1 MTKPTA
7 LPKVEIHRHGTGPT
21 VVLLHCL
28 GVDRRLW
35 DIAAPGLSN
44 AFETLS
50 YDFAGHGAAPVPQ
63 SGYSIEDLAEQ
74 LAEIFRV
81 QSLEKAHVCGISLGG
96 LVAQRFA
103 AHYPGLVDRLVLV
116 DTTPCYTGEMQA
128 VWRERA
134 ATARQRGVG
143 VMIDH
148 LLQVWFTPAFIAA
161 NGAAVSYVRKCFEA
175 ASGEG
180 YALACEALAAAD
192 LRPIL
197 GSIAAPTL
205 VVCGREDLP
214 SFIEAAQLLSRQI
227 RDAELLWLAPARHA
241 SILERPQDFMAALLP
256 FLNRK

>member
-1 MTKPTA
+1 MIKPTA
-7 LPKVEIHRHGTGPT
+7 LPKVDIHRRGTGPA

-35 DIAAPGLSN
+35 DIAAPNLSDSY
-44 AFETLS
+44 ETLS
-50 YDFAGHGAAPVPQ
+50 YDFAGHGASPVPQ
-63 SGYSIEDLAEQ
+63 GEYSIEDLAEQ
-74 LAEIFRV
+74 LAEIIRT
-81 QSLEKAHVCGISLGG
+81 QSLGKAHVCGISLGG

-103 AHYPGLVDRLVLV
+103 AQYPELVEKLVLV
-116 DTTPCYTGEMQA
+116 DTTPCYTAEMQS

-161 NGAAVSYVRKCFEA
+161 NGPGVSYVRKCFEA

-197 GSIAAPTL
+197 RAIAAPTL

-214 SFIEAAQLLSRQI
+214 SFIDAAHLLSREINQ
-227 RDAELLWLAPARHA
+227 AELLWLEPARHA
-241 SILERPQDFMAALLP
+241 SILEQPPDFMAALLP
-256 FLNRK
+256 FLNR

>member
-1 MTKPTA
+1 MIKPTA
-7 LPKVEIHRHGTGPT
+7 LPKVAIHRRGTGPA

-28 GVDRRLW
+28 GVDHRLW
-35 DIAAPGLSN
+35 DIAAPGLSDS
-44 AFETLS
+44 FETLS
-50 YDFAGHGAAPVPQ
+50 YDFAGHGDSPVAH
-63 SGYSIEDLAEQ
+63 GKYSIEDLADQ
-74 LAEIFRV
+74 LAEIIRA
-81 QSLEKAHVCGISLGG
+81 QSLAKVHVCGISLGG
-96 LVAQRFA
+96 LVAQQFA
-103 AHYPGLVDRLVLV
+103 AQYPELVEKLVLV
-116 DTTPCYTGEMQA
+116 DTTPCYTSEMQT

-161 NGAAVSYVRKCFEA
+161 NRPAVGYVRSCFEA

-197 GSIAAPTL
+197 KSIAAPTL

-214 SFIEAAQLLSRQI
+214 SFIDAAHLLSREI
-227 RDAELLWLAPARHA
+227 GKAELLWLEPARHA
-241 SILERPQDFMAALLP
+241 SILERPQDFMTALLP
-256 FLNRK
+256 FLNR

>member
-1 MTKPTA
+1 MIKSTA
-7 LPKVEIHRHGTGPT
+7 LPKVEIHRRGTGPA
-21 VVLLHCL
+21 VILLHCL
-28 GVDRRLW
+28 GVDHRLW
-35 DIAAPGLSN
+35 DIAAPNLSDF
-44 AFETLS
+44 FETLS
-50 YDFAGHGAAPVPQ
+50 YDFAGHGASPTPQ
-63 SGYSIEDLAEQ
+63 TGYSIEDLAEQ
-74 LAEIFRV
+74 LAEIVRA
-81 QSLEKAHVCGISLGG
+81 QSLGKLHVCGISLGG
-96 LVAQRFA
+96 LVAQQFA
-103 AHYPGLVDRLVLV
+103 AHYPEFVEKLVLV
-116 DTTPCYTGEMQA
+116 DTTPCYTGEMQS

-161 NGAAVSYVRKCFEA
+161 NGPAVSYVRKCFEA

-214 SFIEAAQLLSRQI
+214 SFIDAAHLLSREI
-227 RDAELLWLAPARHA
+227 RKAELLWLEPARHA
-241 SILERPQDFMAALLP
+241 SILERPHDFMAALLP
-256 FLNRK
+256 FLKR

>member
-1 MTKPTA
+1 MIKQTA
-7 LPKVEIHRHGTGPT
+7 LPKAELHRRGTGRA
-21 VVLLHCL
+21 VILLHCL
-28 GVDRRLW
+28 GVDHQLW
-35 DIAAPGLSN
+35 DIAAPNLSGS
-44 AFETLS
+44 FETLS
-50 YDFAGHGAAPVPQ
+50 YDFAGHGASPVPQ
-63 SGYSIEDLAEQ
+63 TGYSIEDLADQ
-74 LAEIFRV
+74 LAEIVRAQLLKKV
-81 QSLEKAHVCGISLGG
+81 HVCGISLGG

-103 AHYPGLVDRLVLV
+103 AQYPELVDKLVLV

-134 ATARQRGVG
+134 ATARQRGVS

-148 LLQVWFTPAFIAA
+148 LLQVWFRPAFIAA
-161 NGAAVSYVRKCFEA
+161 NGPAVSYVRKCFEA

-197 GSIAAPTL
+197 ESIGAPTL

-214 SFIEAAQLLSRQI
+214 SFIDAADLLSREI
-227 RDAELLWLAPARHA
+227 GKAELLWLEPARHA

-256 FLNRK
+256 FLNR

>member
-1 MTKPTA
+1 VIKPTA
-7 LPKVEIHRHGTGPT
+7 LPKVAIHRRGTGPA

-28 GVDRRLW
+28 GVDHRLW
-35 DIAAPGLSN
+35 DIAAPTLSN
-44 AFETLS
+44 SFETLS
-50 YDFAGHGAAPVPQ
+50 YDFAGHGASPVPQ
-63 SGYSIEDLAEQ
+63 GEYSIEHLAEQ
-74 LAEIFRV
+74 LAEIIRA

-103 AHYPGLVDRLVLV
+103 AHYPELVEKLVLV
-116 DTTPCYTGEMQA
+116 DTTPCYTAEMQA

-134 ATARQRGVG
+134 TTARQRGVS

-161 NGAAVSYVRKCFEA
+161 NGPAVSYVRKCFEA

-214 SFIEAAQLLSRQI
+214 SFIDAAHLLSREI
-227 RDAELLWLAPARHA
+227 NKAELFWLEPARHA

-256 FLNRK
+256 FLNR

>member
-1 MTKPTA
+1 MSKPTA
-7 LPKVEIHRHGTGPT
+7 LPNVEIHRRGTGPA
-21 VVLLHCL
+21 VILLHCL
-28 GVDRRLW
+28 GVDHRLW
-35 DIAAPGLSN
+35 DIAAPDLSN
-44 AFETLS
+44 AFETVS
-50 YDFAGHGAAPVPQ
+50 YDFAGHGATPVPQ
-63 SGYSIEDLAEQ
+63 AGYSIEDLAEQ
-74 LAEIFRV
+74 LAEIV
-81 QSLEKAHVCGISLGG
+81 HAQSPGKAHVCGISLGG

-103 AHYPGLVDRLVLV
+103 ARYPELVDRLVLV

-134 ATARQRGVG
+134 ATARQRGVSM
-143 VMIDH
+143 MIDH

-161 NGAAVSYVRKCFEA
+161 NGAAVAYVRKCFEA

-214 SFIEAAQLLSRQI
+214 SFIEAAHLLSREI
-227 RDAELLWLAPARHA
+227 GKAELLWLEPARHA
-241 SILERPQDFMAALLP
+241 SILEQPKDFMSALLP
-256 FLNRK
+256 FLNR